1 MSAAEL
7 QRLTACITCH
17 AWNGD
22 KTRVALC
29 PNNNTVQIY
38 VKSGNTYTLEHTL
51 AEHDQVVTGID
62 WAPKT
67 NRIVTSS
74 QDRNAYVWTIDTQAN
89 VWRPNLVILR
99 INRAATHVRW
109 SPDENKFAVASG
121 AKCVSVCYY
130 EDPNQWWV
138 SKHIKKHKSTVLKVD
153 WHPNNI
159 FLATGSTDFKA
170 RVFSAYIKGV
180 DQRPPSGPFGS
191 KLPFGE
197 LLLELDSTSGWV
209 HAIKWSPSGNVI
221 AFAGHDSSVNF
232 ANIQVQPPAVQRIRL
247 PYLPLRDLLFLSE
260 HSLVGAGDDANPLLF
275 SSNDNGDWT
284 FGSELDTKDHNA
296 AASTSSSA
304 LTAFKSKITHG
315 LESAVDTKVET
326 LHQNTITSI
335 QPLGANPGQV
345 GDFSTTGLDGAII
358 IWHVKTLE
366 SKLKGLKI
374 L

>member
-1 MSAAEL
+1 MAATEL
-7 QRLTACITCH
+7 NRLATCITCH

-29 PNNNTVQIY
+29 PNNNTVHIY
-38 VKSGNTYTLEHTL
+38 AKSGNTYTLEHTL

-74 QDRNAYVWTIDTQAN
+74 QDRNAYVWTFDAGT
-89 VWRPNLVILR
+89 WKPNLVILR
-99 INRAATHVRW
+99 INRAATHVKW
-109 SPDENKFAVASG
+109 SPEENKFAVASG

-153 WHPNNI
+153 WHPNNV

-170 RVFSAYIKGV
+170 RVFSAFIKGV
-180 DQRPPSGPFGS
+180 DSKVPAGPFGS

-197 LLLELDSTSGWV
+197 LLLELDSASGWV

-232 ANIQVQPPAVQRIRL
+232 ANITAQPPAVQRLRL
-247 PYLPLRDLLFLSE
+247 IYLPLRELLFLTE
-260 HSLVGAGDDANPLLF
+260 NSLVGVGNDSMPLLF
-275 SSNDNGDWT
+275 SGNNSGEWT
-284 FGSELDTKDHNA
+284 FSAELDTKDHGSGKSDNSA
-296 AASTSSSA
+296 ISS
-304 LTAFKSKITHG
+304 FKKKVEFGVDTG
-315 LESAVDTKVET
+315 SAVETKVET

-335 QPLGANPGQV
+335 EPLGAPGKV
-345 GDFSTTGLDGAII
+345 TDFSTSGLDGALV
-358 IWHVKTLE
+358 IWHTKTLE

-374 L
+374 V

>member
-1 MSAAEL
+1 MSTAEL
-7 QRLTACITCH
+7 NRLATCITCH

-29 PNNNTVQIY
+29 PNDNTVHIY
-38 VKSGNTYTLEHTL
+38 AKSGNTYTLEHTL

-74 QDRNAYVWTIDTQAN
+74 QDRNAYVWTFSGGS
-89 VWRPNLVILR
+89 WKPNLVILR

-159 FLATGSTDFKA
+159 YLATGSTDFKA
-170 RVFSAYIKGV
+170 RVFSAFIKGV
-180 DQRPPSGPFGS
+180 DTKPPAGPFGA

-197 LLLELDSTSGWV
+197 LLLELDSASGWV
-209 HAIKWSPSGNVI
+209 HAIKFSPSGNVI

-232 ANIQVQPPAVQRIRL
+232 AQLGPQPVVQRVRL
-247 PYLPLRDLLFLSE
+247 PSLPLRELLFLSE
-260 HSLVGAGDDANPLLF
+260 RSLVGAGHDATPYLF
-275 SSNDNGDWT
+275 SGNDSGEWA
-284 FGSELDTKDHNA
+284 FAYELDSKDHA
-296 AASTSSSA
+296 VAKAKSSA
-304 LTAFKSKITHG
+304 LSDFQKK
-315 LESAVDTKVET
+315 VDFGTENVETKVET

-335 QPLGANPGQV
+335 ESLGTPGKV
-345 GDFSTTGLDGAII
+345 SDFSTTGLDGALVVWKIAS
-358 IWHVKTLE
+358 LE
-366 SKLKGLKI
+366 SKFKGLKI
-374 L
+374 A